1 MRHWCVLLILLVS
14 LGCKQSTASFDPFST
29 YGPTLIPPPPTGT
42 AGKVDPYYQR
52 AAAPTNPNS
61 LSVFTSDQQNG
72 VAVADQRGASA
83 SSNSGA
89 PVNSGGANPNLQWQ
103 SPVSDDPLQP
113 GNPSPQVT
121 PAIPTDRRIG
131 RSTAPTGSGATP
143 IASSNP
149 AGQVLQPSPPALTF
163 GTQATP
169 PATPPAP
176 TYTPPPS
183 YNAPAGYQ
191 QPVQQ
196 QPPQGAWQNRY

>member
-1 MRHWCVLLILLVS
+1 MRHWCVLLILLISV
-14 LGCKQSTASFDPFST
+14 GCKQSTASFDPFST

-72 VAVADQRGASA
+72 VAVADQRGASGVSTSPNPA
-83 SSNSGA
+83 A
-89 PVNSGGANPNLQWQ
+89 ANPNLQWQ

-131 RSTAPTGSGATP
+131 RSTAPTGSGVNP
-143 IASSNP
+143 GASP
-149 AGQVLQPSPPALTF
+149 GQVLQPSPPALTF

-169 PATPPAP
+169 VATPPAP
-176 TYTPPPS
+176 TYTPPTT

-191 QPVQQ
+191 QPVQPQ
-196 QPPQGAWQNRY
+196 SPQGAWQNRY